1 MVTAKEIREY
11 ILSTTSMQEL
21 KAFNQLIKIRWN
33 QIQEMEAAAFMPGD
47 KVKWTSARYAEE
59 KHGVVTKSNRRTV
72 NVKETDGT
80 INWKIPASM
89 LTKEI

>member
-1 MVTAKEIREY
+1 
-11 ILSTTSMQEL
+11 
-21 KAFNQLIKIRWN
+21 
-33 QIQEMEAAAFMPGD
+33 MEAAAFMPGD

-59 KHGVVTKSNRRTV
+59 KHGVVTKSNRMTV
-72 NVKETDGT
+72 NVKGTDG